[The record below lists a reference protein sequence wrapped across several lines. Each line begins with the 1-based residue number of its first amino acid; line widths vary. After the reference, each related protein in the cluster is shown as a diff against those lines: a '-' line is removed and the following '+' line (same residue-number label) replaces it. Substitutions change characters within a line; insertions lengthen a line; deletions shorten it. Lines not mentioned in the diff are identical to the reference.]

1 GIMCHKTDSQ
11 KENTFSAHRIIHLLE
26 PGPSFFGA
34 PGAQI
39 GQHCLRVI
47 VQDHADKL
55 IQGVVGSD
63 VDLWG
68 ASEKMTQTSSTF
80 IVDVCIDQFNR
91 NILSEEKVG
100 QRT

>member
-1 GIMCHKTDSQ
+1 M
-11 KENTFSAHRIIHLLE
+11 HLLE

-39 GQHCLRVI
+39 RQHGLRVI

-55 IQGVVGSD
+55 IQAVVGSD

-68 ASEKMTQTSSTF
+68 AFEKVTQASSAF
-80 IVDVCIDQFNR
+80 IVNVRIDQFDWNT
-91 NILSEEKVG
+91 LSEEKVS